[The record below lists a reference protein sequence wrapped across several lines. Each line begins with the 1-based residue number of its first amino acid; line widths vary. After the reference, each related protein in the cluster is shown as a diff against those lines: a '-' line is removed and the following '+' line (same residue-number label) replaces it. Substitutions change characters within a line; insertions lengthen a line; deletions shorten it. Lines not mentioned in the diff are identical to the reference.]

1 MTKCQNG
8 VLVPMTWDDVQYYE
22 NRRKNREKMEKA
34 QAKEWKQNQKK
45 YDPIPG
51 YFHKYMRNASSKLTM
66 ENSEIDTASNISGY
80 FENNYSGRLRH
91 RDQKA
96 QNKID

>member
-1 MTKCQNG
+1 
-8 VLVPMTWDDVQYYE
+8 MTWEDVQQHE
-22 NRRKNREKMEKA
+22 HRRKKNEKLQKA

-51 YFHKYMRNASSKLTM
+51 YFHKFHRNSSSKLTM

-80 FENNYSGRLRH
+80 LENKYSGRLRH

-96 QNKID
+96 QNKLE